1 MWSGDR
7 RKQIREGEPPAFP
20 VGGKYLGGMMTPVV
34 TLESDDHS
42 GGMRAKGC
50 LDGVKREWSGK
61 WSSGL

>member
-20 VGGKYLGGMMTPVV
+20 VGGKYLGGNDDPSGD
-34 TLESDDHS
+34 LSDDHS

>member
-1 MWSGDR
+1 MVRRQEKADQGRGATSISSGWKVPWGNDDPSGD
-7 RKQIREGEPPAFP
+7 
-20 VGGKYLGGMMTPVV
+20 L
-34 TLESDDHS
+34 SDDHS